1 MSQTRKHTQRDL
13 LLLSAVCLALASS
26 YCVSSTSS
34 LPQSSLLP
42 SHKSCRQRH
51 PVKPKVKAV
60 VGVLSAAGEPG
71 LGRSQYAYARRR
83 QLLRATWFPAS
94 SSDLA
99 RHEENGL
106 LLRFL
111 IGQSTSDASETSLQ
125 HEQESHGDLW
135 RLPLQETSRLQLHQK
150 VIQFFREATCKYE
163 ANYIIKIDDDKYV
176 RLDRLVM
183 SIPQWLSLHA
193 EYVGCF
199 QVRGFFH
206 DPHSYYYDPNH
217 NLLSRDMHI
226 DPGLYA
232 VGTMY
237 AVSAKVA
244 EGLAAMPLA
253 LRDFGPNEDIAMG
266 GILRALDVT
275 MFDDRRLCAQTCTSS
290 MIGMDIVTN
299 DDMYRVEQDLCS
311 DEDVADLTCFMRIQ
325 NNPRLFSPTAV
336 HACLS
341 PIRPVKRYFH
351 FKAQALG
358 QEHSHVAARDP
369 TLQGLTSRNPLTI
382 RWKPLLL
389 AAVCLGLSVASWVV
403 PNGAQASCFG
413 SAATASPMSAADPE
427 APQEQTS
434 GHTKV
439 SRSADQYSMDA
450 IDQGLAQPAIR
461 VAVAVGVVISA
472 LLILRF
478 TLDRDAPYQP
488 KPHARFSKPVDGTP
502 QGLDPKGAAG
512 AQGSTPAAKLAAA
525 DTSAPQRSVPGTG
538 SQLPRQQGLSRAP
551 QTSGEVG
558 YARQSPAA
566 GAPAPSQQ
574 QGVGQRPSG
583 GLQQGSGRLPSVP
596 GEPDYV
602 GKRPSNTRPSAD
614 QQANRQA
621 DSSSPSSASPVTSS
635 TGGFFAQSARPQVE
649 QPSTTTSKPEDWKLG
664 GQKGQGQGFFGQPAT
679 GQDASK
685 GASPGSSKSQKD
697 ASATLSGKAGQQ
709 PASGGFFGQPTRPSS
724 NQQPR
729 RAASPADWSLSGAS
743 AGFFSSAAASQKPG
757 GSDGTRPSGAG
768 FEDSDASGLDGDIGA
783 GKSQDDATPPFMGEG
798 TQEKQP
804 RERQT
809 SGGFF
814 AQSSRPSSSQ
824 QYSKASSPAD
834 WNVSGPSAGFFSQS
848 SSAGPAASQSKAQE
862 SSQPSSSTGNIA
874 PRGFFDQAPRGQPQ
888 AGKPASSANRPG
900 SNGASDRSTRASQ
913 APSASSSSNG
923 AGPSGSQPPRGF
935 FDQPSERNSAS
946 SAAQRPSAGPSGQ
959 QVSKP
964 QAQPAA
970 KSKQDSTVSGT
981 VIKTY
986 TTSSG
991 DSTSRSGPGL
1001 SGTVYRQN
1009 GDAAETGWTRGSA
1022 APIIVALG
1030 FLSAAISSLK
1040 PFSWRV
1046 KQRTGKSEA
1055 QRQPATGQS
1064 LEISFRGSQ
1073 PVSAPAAGSTSQ
1085 AGAERLEKYNI
1096 VHDLLCNTTKSP
1108 AAQDAKDNPVR
1119 GILKGAPAG
1128 QISKYDAVGQT
1139 VQQLL
1144 EAKGPSATP
1153 VGAVNSLIEANR
1165 ENR

>member
-199 QVRGFFH
+199 Q
-206 DPHSYYYDPNH
+206 
-217 NLLSRDMHI
+217 
-226 DPGLYA
+226 
-232 VGTMY
+232 
-237 AVSAKVA
+237 
-244 EGLAAMPLA
+244 
-253 LRDFGPNEDIAMG
+253 
-266 GILRALDVT
+266 
-275 MFDDRRLCAQTCTSS
+275 
-290 MIGMDIVTN
+290 
-299 DDMYRVEQDLCS
+299 
-311 DEDVADLTCFMRIQ
+311 
-325 NNPRLFSPTAV
+325 PRLFSPTAV

-635 TGGFFAQSARPQVE
+635 TGGFFAQSARPQ
-649 QPSTTTSKPEDWKLG
+649 
-664 GQKGQGQGFFGQPAT
+664 
-679 GQDASK
+679 
-685 GASPGSSKSQKD
+685 
-697 ASATLSGKAGQQ
+697 
-709 PASGGFFGQPTRPSS
+709 
-724 NQQPR
+724 
-729 RAASPADWSLSGAS
+729 
-743 AGFFSSAAASQKPG
+743 
-757 GSDGTRPSGAG
+757 
-768 FEDSDASGLDGDIGA
+768 
-783 GKSQDDATPPFMGEG
+783 
-798 TQEKQP
+798 
-804 RERQT
+804 
-809 SGGFF
+809 
-814 AQSSRPSSSQ
+814 
-824 QYSKASSPAD
+824 
-834 WNVSGPSAGFFSQS
+834 
-848 SSAGPAASQSKAQE
+848 
-862 SSQPSSSTGNIA
+862 
-874 PRGFFDQAPRGQPQ
+874 
-888 AGKPASSANRPG
+888 
-900 SNGASDRSTRASQ
+900 
-913 APSASSSSNG
+913 
-923 AGPSGSQPPRGF
+923 
-935 FDQPSERNSAS
+935 
-946 SAAQRPSAGPSGQ
+946 RPSAGPSGQ